1 VVSLDAG
8 DSPQRGRFAGQSL
21 GTPAKSIKAVCFL
34 TKMARYVVTG
44 GLGFLGQYVV
54 REILDRDPKA
64 RVMVVSRSRRK
75 TLLRVLDNRRVE
87 FVASDLSAE
96 RDFSFLQR
104 GDMVVHAAA
113 LLPHTKG
120 PDENMVAA
128 NVEATKRLA
137 LACSKHGVKRLLHVS
152 SVAATERFPATQ
164 VTEDSFLSVKD
175 LSAGE
180 YALSKALSEKALRET
195 TGLNY
200 VICLPSTIAGPGDHQ
215 SEQLLAT
222 MRRLPI
228 ILDWGNLQNII
239 DVRDAA
245 HGIWLLLRRG
255 KRGERYLLTH
265 HHVPLSRYMAFLAS
279 ELGLRRP
286 VLPVPRWVVRAAR
299 LPLSIYSQLNPGTAF
314 TPELVNRLL
323 VRRSFS
329 NAKILALGMRFN
341 HTLEQTVSDTA
352 LWLRTTPRVQS

>member
-1 VVSLDAG
+1 
-8 DSPQRGRFAGQSL
+8 
-21 GTPAKSIKAVCFL
+21 
-34 TKMARYVVTG
+34 MARYVVTG

-54 REILDRDPKA
+54 REILDQNPKA
-64 RVMVVSRSRRK
+64 RVAVVSRSRRE
-75 TLLRVLDNRRVE
+75 TLLRVLENPRVE
-87 FVASDLSAE
+87 FVGSDLSTE

-113 LLPHTKG
+113 LLPHTKRPG
-120 PDENMVAA
+120 DNMVAA

-137 LACSKHGVKRLLHVS
+137 LACSERGVKRLLHVS

-180 YALSKALSEKALRET
+180 YAMSKVLSEKALRET
-195 TGLNY
+195 TGNLDF
-200 VICLPSTIAGPGDHQ
+200 VICLPSTITGPGDHQ
-215 SEQLLAT
+215 SEQLLAA
-222 MRRLPI
+222 MRRLPV
-228 ILDWGNLQNII
+228 ILDLGNLQNII

-245 HGIWLLLRRG
+245 RGIWLLIRRG
-255 KRGERYLLTH
+255 KRGERYLLTNH
-265 HHVPLSRYMAFLAS
+265 QVPLSRYMALLARQ
-279 ELGLRRP
+279 LGLRRP

-329 NAKILALGMRFN
+329 NAKILGLGMRFN
-341 HTLEQTVSDTA
+341 HTLKQTVSDTA
-352 LWLRTTPRVQS
+352 LWLRTRRGGQS